1 MLVVAAIDGVLDV
14 WTGDDSSS
22 EEQADTA
29 RAASA
34 RTSTRRFISKSNQ
47 TGLSYVSLLCT
58 WTSDTFLQ
66 MMRRDR
72 TDTTVLQS
80 DAAAITRE
88 IAKRILSH
96 KEWSFSALD
105 ESGVADGLHPG
116 QTTS

>member
-1 MLVVAAIDGVLDV
+1 MLVVAAIDGVLDA

-80 DAAAITRE
+80 DAATITRE
-88 IAKRILSH
+88 IAKTHTLTY
-96 KEWSFSALD
+96 EWGFSALD
-105 ESGVADGLHPG
+105 ESGVADGLHTG